1 MTNDEEITNRIN
13 VTKTM
18 GEKMEKFETLK
29 VGYYQ
34 ENVKY
39 AEFYSRKIA
48 LFDLQFISDKIA
60 KHFKLRKPTISV
72 YGYRISR
79 AFKFGTYIK
88 LSRSCGLNF
97 GTLCHEL
104 NHFVCWNE
112 ITMKKY
118 SQHPIDKIRHGTK
131 KWNRNLQKLLR
142 YCKKKNFWQDE
153 IARRHTPKPP
163 KPEPTKDELQNKRLA
178 LLKSRKDAYE
188 RRIRLSENRIKKLN
202 RQIAYREKRQLTL
215 NYGASKD
222 VPLLSFNNLLN
233 TTYTIHLKTSKSIKY

>member
-1 MTNDEEITNRIN
+1 MTKE
-13 VTKTM
+13 
-18 GEKMEKFETLK
+18 FETLK

-34 ENVKY
+34 EDTKY

-48 LFDLQFISDKIA
+48 LDDLQFISDKVA
-60 KHFKLRKPTISV
+60 KHFKLRKPIISV

-88 LSRSCGLNF
+88 LSRTYGLNF

-112 ITMKKY
+112 ELNKKF
-118 SQHPIDKIRHGTK
+118 SQHPIDRIRHGTK

-153 IARRHTPKPP
+153 IARRNAPKPP
-163 KPEPTKDELQNKRLA
+163 KPEPTKEDITA
-178 LLKSRKDAYE
+178 
-188 RRIRLSENRIKKLN
+188 KKL
-202 RQIAYREKRQLTL
+202 RQLEANCKRYQTKL
-215 NYGASKD
+215 KLYGNK
-222 VPLLSFNNLLN
+222 
-233 TTYTIHLKTSKSIKY
+233 LKKAQKKIARLQKG